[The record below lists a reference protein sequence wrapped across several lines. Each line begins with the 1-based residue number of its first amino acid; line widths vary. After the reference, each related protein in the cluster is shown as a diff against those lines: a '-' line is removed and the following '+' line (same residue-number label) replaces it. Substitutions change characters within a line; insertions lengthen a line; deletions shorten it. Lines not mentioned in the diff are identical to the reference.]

1 MQLTLATTI
10 VLLQKPKGLNRMK
23 RMKRKREL
31 MLLRAVNDAAVA
43 VTVTVAVFGSALL
56 QPPFC

>member
-1 MQLTLATTI
+1 
-10 VLLQKPKGLNRMK
+10 MK
-23 RMKRKREL
+23 RMKREREL
-31 MLLRAVNDAAVA
+31 MFRRAVNDAAVA

>member
-1 MQLTLATTI
+1 
-10 VLLQKPKGLNRMK
+10 MK
-23 RMKRKREL
+23 RMMRKREL